1 MKKIIKINYIKDK
14 VDKSHII
21 TIEDNISIVSSQ
33 KTLKDIKKNII
44 GILDCTDI
52 NEKLNKNNKWT
63 CIYKLED
70 NITNHLFRVIS
81 ENYDKKKKKEIIRKI
96 LKEINSNILI
106 IIINWNNIFIND
118 SWIKKS

>member
-52 NEKLNKNNKWT
+52 NEKLNKNNK
-63 CIYKLED
+63 
-70 NITNHLFRVIS
+70 
-81 ENYDKKKKKEIIRKI
+81 
-96 LKEINSNILI
+96 
-106 IIINWNNIFIND
+106 
-118 SWIKKS
+118 